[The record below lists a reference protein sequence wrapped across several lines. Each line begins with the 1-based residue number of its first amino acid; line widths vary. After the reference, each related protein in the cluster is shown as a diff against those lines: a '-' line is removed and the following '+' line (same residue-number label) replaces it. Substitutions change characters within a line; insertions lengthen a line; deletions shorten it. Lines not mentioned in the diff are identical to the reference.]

1 MLKLLTT
8 CVHDFTSECAQ
19 KCISCQQLGWPSTQ
33 LTYALIG
40 QKSAMLH
47 CSTAGACSILSKM
60 LHIVAQ
66 VLRLQACSELSL
78 FQACMI
84 WAEAPGRS
92 MQEVEQLLPLI
103 RYPFMTQQELQVGAA
118 LYCSAA

>member
-1 MLKLLTT
+1 M
-8 CVHDFTSECAQ
+8 
-19 KCISCQQLGWPSTQ
+19 ISRQSARRNAYLASSLAGLVRNSHTQ
-33 LTYALIG
+33 SLA
-40 QKSAMLH
+40 
-47 CSTAGACSILSKM
+47 M

-66 VLRLQACSELSL
+66 VLRLQGCSELSL